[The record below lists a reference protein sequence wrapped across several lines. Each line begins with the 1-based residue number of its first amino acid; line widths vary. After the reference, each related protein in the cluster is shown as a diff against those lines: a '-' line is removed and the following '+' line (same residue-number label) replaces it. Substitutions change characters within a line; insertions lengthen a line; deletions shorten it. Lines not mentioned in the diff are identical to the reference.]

1 MYTASFKTIGLGVER
16 KKPLLLRHFK
26 TTRHFR
32 PILHTLII
40 APYPAAVCNFCSS
53 DSFFRLLLHA
63 ITAATCHKDGNSLGR
78 TLIATRPV
86 CFDRLTPQTA
96 TTSYVIGSAI
106 RAKTQLFHVKH
117 RFLQCFSL
125 EFYLLFELS
134 LLQHCLMFHLF
145 RYWFNR
151 HAVVCF
157 VDRCLLL
164 LRVFA
169 RDLLCFLLCLLSS
182 RSVTVCSGVR
192 TNCF

>member
-1 MYTASFKTIGLGVER
+1 MISIVSRETYNLSLIITRLIHFSTRRYAGVSPPHISCKKPHVFADFSTWSCTQPLLRRSASVSSA

-26 TTRHFR
+26 ATRHFR

-53 DSFFRLLLHA
+53 GSFFRLLLHT
-63 ITAATCHKDGNSLGR
+63 ITAATRHKDGNSRGR

-125 EFYLLFELS
+125 EFYLLFALS
-134 LLQHCLMFHLF
+134 CC
-145 RYWFNR
+145 R
-151 HAVVCF
+151 F
-157 VDRCLLL
+157 V
-164 LRVFA
+164 
-169 RDLLCFLLCLLSS
+169 
-182 RSVTVCSGVR
+182 
-192 TNCF
+192 